1 MNGRDSDGF
10 SAIWSTWFVDRLF
23 IVDELARKQR
33 PETSGEGSGGSATI
47 PSRTDCDET
56 DRAGTHVRES
66 VGEDGLRTSTNER
79 EIRRRQAAQNERQI
93 NV

>member
-33 PETSGEGSGGSATI
+33 SETSGEGSSGSATI
-47 PSRTDCDET
+47 PSRTDCDEV
-56 DRAGTHVRES
+56 DRAGTHVGES
-66 VGEDGLRTSTNER
+66 VGEEDYGLQQMKEKYAEDRMLR
-79 EIRRRQAAQNERQI
+79 MKDK
-93 NV
+93 